1 MSGVESLYVLRQ
13 SAYLA
18 ATGTARGLYGCNF
31 ETSNVERLLRNSSDS
46 CNEINRLYGY
56 GCSIVFT
63 DSKDPKVKTFD
74 LLTATVK
81 TLMGTGQEGTADGT
95 EENCTFTQ
103 VHGICSLQNTIFVS
117 DIAAGTIKLV

>member
-18 ATGTARGLYGCNF
+18 ATGTAGGLYGCNF

-56 GCSIVFT
+56 GGSIVFT
-63 DSKDPKVKTFD
+63 DSKDPRVKTFD
-74 LLTATVK
+74 PLTATVK